1 MRLLNKFVFVLAVL
15 LVCTG
20 IYAVSGAESATTAAT
35 EEETTIPDSTD
46 MTLGV
51 VDSEFVMP
59 EGFRNSDA
67 PSEDIHWLED
77 VGYLMAEN
85 SNLYNT
91 DGAALAENA
100 KFEGPPNINWEISS
114 GEEGGAMTTESS
126 ENTNVASN
134 PCNITSPGYYEVH
147 NGGARQVSDAGGAVE
162 DGTTT
167 GTEDSGSG
175 SGSGSATTGTDDGDD
190 AAGGETKT
198 VTAQQ
203 RVGIHVHDCT
213 SPDLWVAFQEGAG
226 MVDMAESE
234 EQLKTQMAE
243 KMVANL
249 GRPFSTKAEDYE
261 DASYIFVDEGE
272 EDERNSI
279 PWEKT
284 ARLSIAGALF
294 NERGAPKFESGTLPA
309 KIDTK
314 DYKNAVTVAGGEGK
328 SLKGVFVRRNVPF
341 IFAAMSAD
349 NGNKR
354 ASAGLAVP
362 QIVYADGTEVK
373 KDGNGYL
380 FRVPNYPRD
389 KYSDQP
395 EYFFTVYTADED
407 GNSTSLKMPLYV
419 VDTQAAFEGGRN
431 Q

>member
-1 MRLLNKFVFVLAVL
+1 MRLLNKFVLVLAVL

-20 IYAVSGAESATTAAT
+20 IYAVSGAESTTEAAT

-51 VDSEFVMP
+51 VESEFVMP
-59 EGFRNSDA
+59 EGFRGSDA

-100 KFEGPPNINWEISS
+100 EFEGPPNITWTISS
-114 GEEGGAMTTESS
+114 QDDSGTMQPESVD
-126 ENTNVASN
+126 NNNVASK
-134 PCNITSPGYYEVH
+134 PCNITEPGYYEVH
-147 NGGARQVSDAGGAVE
+147 NGGARQVSDSGGAVE
-162 DGTTT
+162 DDS
-167 GTEDSGSG
+167 TEGG
-175 SGSGSATTGTDDGDD
+175 EGAGEGSATTGETGEEGGEG
-190 AAGGETKT
+190 AGGETKT

-203 RVGIHVHDCT
+203 RSGIHVHDCT

-226 MVDMAESE
+226 MVDMAETE
-234 EQLKTQMAE
+234 EQLKNQMVE
-243 KMVANL
+243 KMVSNL
-249 GRPFSTKAEDYE
+249 GRPFSTNAEDYE
-261 DASYIFVDEGE
+261 EASYLFIDEGE
-272 EDERNSI
+272 EAERNAI

-294 NERGAPKFESGTLPA
+294 NERGAPKFESGVLPA
-309 KIDTK
+309 KIDK
-314 DYKNAVTVAGGEGK
+314 EDYKNAVTIVGGEGK
-328 SLKGVFVRRNVPF
+328 NLKGVYVRRNVPF
-341 IFAAMSAD
+341 IFAAMATD

-362 QIVYADGTEVK
+362 QIVFADGKEVEK
-373 KDGNGYL
+373 EGNGYL
-380 FRVPNYPRD
+380 FRVPNYPRE
-389 KYSDQP
+389 KYPDQP
-395 EYFFTVYTADED
+395 EYFFTVFTADKD
-407 GNSTSLKMPLYV
+407 GNSTSVKMPLYV

-431 Q
+431 E